1 LSLLYAIVLHCLAA
15 AVTGSAFK
23 VRGLFILLGLV
34 VVESIAMTIWPT
46 SGTAGVWAATNLV
59 GVQVGYFCGIFSR
72 GIFEHATDWRT
83 NVRPR
88 RTP

>member
-1 LSLLYAIVLHCLAA
+1 LLYAIILHCLAA

-23 VRGLFILLGLV
+23 VRSLFILLGLV
-34 VVESIAMTIWPT
+34 IVESVAMMIWRT
-46 SGTAGVWAATNLV
+46 SSVAWLWAATNLI

-72 GIFEHATDWRT
+72 GIFEYATDWRT
-83 NVRPR
+83 NARPR